1 MVLVR
6 EADGAVFTSSDGWI
20 ELSRA
25 LGGGWRFFAL
35 ARFVP
40 KVVRDGIYRWI
51 ARNRFRFMGETDA
64 CMLSDPELRK
74 RLRN

>member
-1 MVLVR
+1 MVLLR
-6 EADGAVFTSSDGWI
+6 EADEVLFTASDGLI

-25 LGGGWRFFAL
+25 LGGGWRILAL

-40 KVVRDGIYRWI
+40 KRLRDGIYRWI
-51 ARNRFRFMGETDA
+51 AGNRFRFMGKTKA
-64 CMLSDPELRK
+64 CIRPDPELLK